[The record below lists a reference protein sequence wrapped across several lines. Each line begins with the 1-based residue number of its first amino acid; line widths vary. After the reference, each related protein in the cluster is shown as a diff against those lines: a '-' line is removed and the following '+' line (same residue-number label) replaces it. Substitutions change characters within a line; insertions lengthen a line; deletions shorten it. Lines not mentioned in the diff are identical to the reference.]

1 MGFTM
6 KPTFKVTRQRYQHGS
21 IRKVPRSHG
30 FAWEF
35 RYYATDESGQ
45 RKARVQTFD
54 SAIYKTERDVRKAV
68 QGQLASLNSN
78 TLAGRVNV
86 TFGSLIDRYIAE
98 GLPKLKHS
106 TQNTNKSLL
115 NLHVRPKWSEY
126 RIPNFTAGE
135 VKKWIDGLSFGAVS
149 KVRARN
155 LISRLLDLAM
165 LWEYIPVGRNPM
177 ELVEIKGS
185 SKREKS
191 ITIITPKEFK
201 AVVNALP
208 EPYNLMVLVCGAL
221 GLRVSE
227 MLALKWS
234 DFDFKN
240 RTLEIQ
246 RVFTHNEIQE
256 SPKTDSS
263 GYRYDVCILRGYAP

>member
-1 MGFTM
+1 MTG
-6 KPTFKVTRQRYQHGS
+6 
-21 IRKVPRSHG
+21 
-30 FAWEF
+30 
-35 RYYATDESGQ
+35 
-45 RKARVQTFD
+45 
-54 SAIYKTERDVRKAV
+54 
-68 QGQLASLNSN
+68 
-78 TLAGRVNV
+78 
-86 TFGSLIDRYIAE
+86 YIAE
-98 GLPKLKHS
+98 ELPKLKHS

-126 RIPNFTAGE
+126 RIPNVTAGE

-177 ELVEIKGS
+177 ELVEIKGP